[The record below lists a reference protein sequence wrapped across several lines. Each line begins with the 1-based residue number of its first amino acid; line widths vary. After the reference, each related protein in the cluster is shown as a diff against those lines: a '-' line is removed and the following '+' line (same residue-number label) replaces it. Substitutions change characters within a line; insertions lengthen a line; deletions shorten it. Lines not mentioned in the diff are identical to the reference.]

1 MILRQRAF
9 CGILEV
15 YVQYKRRDA
24 DLNTEIANAVN
35 AAGDK
40 AQYDTRVKRL
50 LAQKSILA
58 HILVKTVDE
67 FKGMK
72 PEDVVKYIE
81 GEPSISVVPVEPGLA
96 NMEKTDAAGQRIVG
110 LNTENAEINE
120 GLVRFDIIFYVRMK
134 NGLSQIIVNIEA
146 QKDEPTEYKI
156 LNRAIFY
163 VSRLISSQKE
173 RDFVNTNYDDIKQVF
188 SIWICMNMDDNS
200 LSHIHLTKD
209 ELLKPCN
216 WKGNLDL
223 LNIVLIG
230 ITNEIPE
237 HDEKYEMHRLIGTLL
252 SGELKEQEKLD
263 IIEHEYNI
271 PISQEFREDVRIMC
285 NLSTG
290 IEERATEKTSEKFIL
305 NMYKKGYTLD
315 QIADVA
321 ETGVDE
327 VEAIIKKKEP
337 AMA

>member
-1 MILRQRAF
+1 M
-9 CGILEV
+9 
-15 YVQYKRRDA
+15 
-24 DLNTEIANAVN
+24 
-35 AAGDK
+35 
-40 AQYDTRVKRL
+40 
-50 LAQKSILA
+50 
-58 HILVKTVDE
+58 KTVDE

-290 IEERATEKTSEKFIL
+290 IEERATERATEKTSEKFIL

>member
-1 MILRQRAF
+1 M
-9 CGILEV
+9 
-15 YVQYKRRDA
+15 
-24 DLNTEIANAVN
+24 NTEIANAVN

-96 NMEKTDAAGQRIVG
+96 NMEKPDAAGQRIVG

-237 HDEKYEMHRLIGTLL
+237 HDKKYEMHRLIGALL
-252 SGELKEQEKLD
+252 SSELKEQEKLD

-271 PISQEFREDVRIMC
+271 PTSQEFREDVRIMC

>member
-1 MILRQRAF
+1 M
-9 CGILEV
+9 
-15 YVQYKRRDA
+15 
-24 DLNTEIANAVN
+24 NTEIANAVN

-40 AQYDTRVKRL
+40 AQYDTHVKRL
-50 LAQKSILA
+50 LAQKSILV

-96 NMEKTDAAGQRIVG
+96 NMEKPDAAGQRIVG

-163 VSRLISSQKE
+163 VSRMISSQKE

-237 HDEKYEMHRLIGTLL
+237 HDEKYEMHRLIGALL
-252 SGELKEQEKLD
+252 SSELKEREKLD

-271 PISQEFREDVRIMC
+271 PTSQEFREDVRIMC

-337 AMA
+337 AMV

>member
-1 MILRQRAF
+1 
-9 CGILEV
+9 
-15 YVQYKRRDA
+15 
-24 DLNTEIANAVN
+24 LNTEIANAVN

-96 NMEKTDAAGQRIVG
+96 NMEKTDATGQRIVG
-110 LNTENAEINE
+110 LNTENAKINE
-120 GLVRFDIIFYVRMK
+120 GLVRFDIIFYVRMPSIVGRK

-237 HDEKYEMHRLIGTLL
+237 HDEKYEMHRLIGALL
-252 SGELKEQEKLD
+252 SSELKEQEKLD

-290 IEERATEKTSEKFIL
+290 IEERATERATEKTSEKFIL

>member
-1 MILRQRAF
+1 M
-9 CGILEV
+9 
-15 YVQYKRRDA
+15 
-24 DLNTEIANAVN
+24 NTEIANAVN

-50 LAQKSILA
+50 LAQKSILV

-96 NMEKTDAAGQRIVG
+96 NMEKTDATGQRIVG

-209 ELLKPCN
+209 EMLKPCT

-237 HDEKYEMHRLIGTLL
+237 HDEKYEMHRLIGALL
-252 SGELKEQEKLD
+252 SSELKEQEKLD

-271 PISQEFREDVRIMC
+271 PISQEFREDVSIMC
-285 NLSTG
+285 NLSQG
-290 IEERATEKTSEKFIL
+290 IEDKAIAKIVM
-305 NMYKKGYTLD
+305 NMYKIGYTPN
-315 QIADVA
+315 QIADAV
-321 ETGVDE
+321 GVSVDE
-327 VEAIIKKKEP
+327 VETIIKKKEP

>member
-1 MILRQRAF
+1 M
-9 CGILEV
+9 
-15 YVQYKRRDA
+15 
-24 DLNTEIANAVN
+24 N

-50 LAQKSILA
+50 LAQKIILA

-72 PEDVVKYIE
+72 SEDVVKYIE

-173 RDFVNTNYDDIKQVF
+173 KDFVNTNYDDIKQVF

-209 ELLKPCN
+209 EMLKPCN

-237 HDEKYEMHRLIGTLL
+237 HDEKYEMHRLIGALL
-252 SGELKEQEKLD
+252 SSELKEQEKLD

-327 VEAIIKKKEP
+327 VEAIIKRKEP

>member
-1 MILRQRAF
+1 M
-9 CGILEV
+9 
-15 YVQYKRRDA
+15 
-24 DLNTEIANAVN
+24 NTEIANAVN

-58 HILVKTVDE
+58 HILVKTIDE

-96 NMEKTDAAGQRIVG
+96 NMEKTDATGQRIVG

-209 ELLKPCN
+209 EMLKPCN

-237 HDEKYEMHRLIGTLL
+237 HDEKYEMHRLIGALL
-252 SGELKEQEKLD
+252 SSELKEQEKLD

-271 PISQEFREDVRIMC
+271 PISQEFREDVSIMC
-285 NLSTG
+285 NLSQG
-290 IEERATEKTSEKFIL
+290 IEDKAIAKIVM
-305 NMYKKGYTLD
+305 NMYKIGYTPN
-315 QIADVA
+315 QIADAV
-321 ETGVDE
+321 GVSVDE
-327 VEAIIKKKEP
+327 VETIIKKKEP

>member
-1 MILRQRAF
+1 M
-9 CGILEV
+9 
-15 YVQYKRRDA
+15 
-24 DLNTEIANAVN
+24 NTEIANAVN

-96 NMEKTDAAGQRIVG
+96 NMEKTDATGQRIVG

-173 RDFVNTNYDDIKQVF
+173 RDFVNTNYDDIKQVL

-209 ELLKPCN
+209 EMLKPCN

-237 HDEKYEMHRLIGTLL
+237 HDEKYEMHRLIGALL
-252 SGELKEQEKLD
+252 SSELKEQEKLD

-271 PISQEFREDVRIMC
+271 PISQKFREDVSIMC
-285 NLSTG
+285 NLSQG
-290 IEERATEKTSEKFIL
+290 IEDKAIAKIVM
-305 NMYKKGYTLD
+305 NMYKIGYTPN
-315 QIADVA
+315 QIADAV
-321 ETGVDE
+321 GVSVDE

>member
-1 MILRQRAF
+1 M
-9 CGILEV
+9 
-15 YVQYKRRDA
+15 
-24 DLNTEIANAVN
+24 NTEIANAVN

-96 NMEKTDAAGQRIVG
+96 NMEKPDATGQRIVG

-209 ELLKPCN
+209 EMLKPCN

-237 HDEKYEMHRLIGTLL
+237 HDEKYEMHRLIGALL
-252 SGELKEQEKLD
+252 SSELKEQEKLD

-290 IEERATEKTSEKFIL
+290 IEERATERATEKTSEKFIL

-321 ETGVDE
+321 ETDVDE

-337 AMA
+337 TMV

>member
-1 MILRQRAF
+1 
-9 CGILEV
+9 
-15 YVQYKRRDA
+15 
-24 DLNTEIANAVN
+24 
-35 AAGDK
+35 
-40 AQYDTRVKRL
+40 
-50 LAQKSILA
+50 
-58 HILVKTVDE
+58 
-67 FKGMK
+67 MK

-96 NMEKTDAAGQRIVG
+96 NMEKTDATGQRIVG

-120 GLVRFDIIFYVRMK
+120 GLVR
-134 NGLSQIIVNIEA
+134 
-146 QKDEPTEYKI
+146 
-156 LNRAIFY
+156 
-163 VSRLISSQKE
+163 
-173 RDFVNTNYDDIKQVF
+173 
-188 SIWICMNMDDNS
+188 
-200 LSHIHLTKD
+200 
-209 ELLKPCN
+209 
-216 WKGNLDL
+216 
-223 LNIVLIG
+223 IG

-237 HDEKYEMHRLIGTLL
+237 HDEKYEMHRLIGALL
-252 SGELKEQEKLD
+252 SSELKEQEKLD

-290 IEERATEKTSEKFIL
+290 IQERATERATKKATEKTSEKFIL

>member
-1 MILRQRAF
+1 M
-9 CGILEV
+9 
-15 YVQYKRRDA
+15 
-24 DLNTEIANAVN
+24 NTEIANAVN

-40 AQYDTRVKRL
+40 VQYDTRVKRL

-209 ELLKPCN
+209 EMLKPCN

-237 HDEKYEMHRLIGTLL
+237 HDEKYEMHRLIGALL
-252 SGELKEQEKLD
+252 SSELKEQEKLD

-271 PISQEFREDVRIMC
+271 PINQEFREDVRIMC

-290 IEERATEKTSEKFIL
+290 IEERATERATEKTSEKFIL

>member
-1 MILRQRAF
+1 
-9 CGILEV
+9 
-15 YVQYKRRDA
+15 
-24 DLNTEIANAVN
+24 LNTEIANAVN

-40 AQYDTRVKRL
+40 AQYDTCVKRL

-81 GEPSISVVPVEPGLA
+81 GEPSISVVPVELGLA
-96 NMEKTDAAGQRIVG
+96 NMEKTDATGQRIVG

-120 GLVRFDIIFYVRMK
+120 GLVRFDIIFYVRMPSIVGRK

-209 ELLKPCN
+209 EMLKPCN

-237 HDEKYEMHRLIGTLL
+237 HDEKYEMHRLIGALL
-252 SGELKEQEKLD
+252 SSELKEQEKLD

-271 PISQEFREDVRIMC
+271 PISQEFREDVSIMC
-285 NLSTG
+285 NLSQG
-290 IEERATEKTSEKFIL
+290 IEDKAIAKIVM
-305 NMYKKGYTLD
+305 NMYKIGYTPN
-315 QIADVA
+315 QIADAV
-321 ETGVDE
+321 GVSVDE

>member
-1 MILRQRAF
+1 M
-9 CGILEV
+9 
-15 YVQYKRRDA
+15 
-24 DLNTEIANAVN
+24 NTEIANAVN
-35 AAGDK
+35 VAGDK

-120 GLVRFDIIFYVRMK
+120 GLVRFDIIFYVRMPSVDDTK

-209 ELLKPCN
+209 EMLKPCN

-271 PISQEFREDVRIMC
+271 PISQEFREDVSIMC
-285 NLSTG
+285 NLSQG
-290 IEERATEKTSEKFIL
+290 IEDKAIAKIVM
-305 NMYKKGYTLD
+305 NMYKIGYTPN
-315 QIADVA
+315 QIADAV
-321 ETGVDE
+321 GVSVDE